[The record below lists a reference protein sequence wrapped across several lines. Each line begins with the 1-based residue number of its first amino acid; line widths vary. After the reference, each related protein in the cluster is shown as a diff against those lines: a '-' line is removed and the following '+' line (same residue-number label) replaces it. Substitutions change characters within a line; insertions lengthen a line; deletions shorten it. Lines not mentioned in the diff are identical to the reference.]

1 MYFLNF
7 YHSVIWT
14 NSLHVSFSTVR
25 LFPIHYSVIFFNV
38 IKPKSQCVAQDGLEL
53 IIFLVHSGITI
64 TNVYHKPD
72 LLVYD
77 FMYIIPQQEPTNIPK
92 HSATSLRVSANITS
106 VEINIYHSRKMA
118 IICKLIV
125 QLKQYIKMSVSSN
138 LHTSFKVCAASVFRS
153 PSSSLTWF
161 LQQRSPIM
169 LHNNAKMMP
178 SIYNGR
184 D

>member
-1 MYFLNF
+1 MA
-7 YHSVIWT
+7 SQPP
-14 NSLHVSFSTVR
+14 SLIFHCKVVS
-25 LFPIHYSVIFFNV
+25 IHYSVIFFNV
-38 IKPKSQCVAQDGLEL
+38 IKPKSQYVAQAGLKI
-53 IIFLVHSGITI
+53 IIFLLHSGITI

-72 LLVYD
+72 LLVYN
-77 FMYIIPQQEPTNIPK
+77 FMYIIPQQEPTNISK
-92 HSATSLRVSANITS
+92 HLTTSLRVSANITS
-106 VEINIYHSRKMA
+106 VKINIYHSRKIA

-138 LHTSFKVCAASVFRS
+138 LHTSFKMCAASVFLN

-169 LHNNAKMMP
+169 LHSNAKMMP